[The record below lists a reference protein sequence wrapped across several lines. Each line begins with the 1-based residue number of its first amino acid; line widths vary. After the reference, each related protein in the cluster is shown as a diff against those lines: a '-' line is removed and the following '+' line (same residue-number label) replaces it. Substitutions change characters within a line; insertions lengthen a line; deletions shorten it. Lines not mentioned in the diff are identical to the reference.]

1 MLIILIMD
9 YILID
14 VMEDLVL
21 MVDFLYGILNFMNII
36 WDFLDLKDFLSL
48 LYKILGLVDFI
59 IYFGFIDFF
68 W

>member
-1 MLIILIMD
+1 MD

-48 LYKILGLVDFI
+48 FYKILRLVDFI

>member
-1 MLIILIMD
+1 MD
-9 YILID
+9 YMLID

-48 LYKILGLVDFI
+48 FYKILGLIDFI
-59 IYFGFIDFF
+59 IYFGFIDFL

>member
-1 MLIILIMD
+1 MD

-21 MVDFLYGILNFMNII
+21 MVDFLYGILNFMSII

-48 LYKILGLVDFI
+48 FYKILGLVDFI